1 MTAEQCAQRQ
11 AAQECRANKALQ
23 LLEALASQS
32 PYIEFG
38 DVAIGREE
46 VEAVGGGG
54 SDVMW
59 VVDTYAN
66 GGTTLISREAFDTL
80 AKALAKALNQ

>member
-1 MTAEQCAQRQ
+1 MTADQAVERQ
-11 AAQECRANKALQ
+11 AAQECRASKALQ
-23 LLEALASQS
+23 LLEALGAQGA
-32 PYIEFG
+32 YIEFG

-54 SDVMW
+54 SDTMW
-59 VVDTYAN
+59 VVDTYAK
-66 GGTTLISREAFDTL
+66 GGTSMISREAFDTL

>member
-1 MTAEQCAQRQ
+1 MTADQAVERQ
-11 AAQECRANKALQ
+11 AAQECRASKALQ
-23 LLEALASQS
+23 LLEALGAQS
-32 PYIEFG
+32 AYIEFG

-46 VEAVGGGG
+46 VEAAGGGG

-59 VVDTYAN
+59 VVDTYAK
-66 GGTTLISREAFDTL
+66 GGTQMISREAFDTL